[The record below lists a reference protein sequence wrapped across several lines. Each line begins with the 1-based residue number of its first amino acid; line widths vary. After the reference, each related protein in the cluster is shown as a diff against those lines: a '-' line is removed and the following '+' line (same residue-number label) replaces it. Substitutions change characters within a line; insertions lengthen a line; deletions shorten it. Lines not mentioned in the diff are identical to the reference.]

1 MVVVMSPSSG
11 RSLEARVAVLLIA
24 PVDTRGPERSWQP
37 AEAPA
42 CSRLACP
49 PEKFTGHL
57 FTLPMPY
64 LGIHYHHLRSNSN
77 AIISMPGTTTDL
89 SSNWK
94 KLQAKLQAEKKPSDS
109 AATTAS
115 NGIKRKRPI
124 DKTSSSTF
132 KPAPRYIKAKLTGD
146 NTSALGKKRKMGS
159 YMSAQADP
167 SSTTKSHASLTAD
180 HDITAADLTAAYGSS
195 HSNARSAAASAN
207 AMFNDTINGGLHPT
221 HRAGKYLALDCEMV
235 GTGPPPHS
243 DDLLA
248 RVSLV
253 NFHGE
258 QIYDSYVQPP
268 GKARVEDYRTHV
280 SGVTKWHLRPDY
292 ARPFAQV
299 QKEVADLLND
309 KILVGHALK
318 KDMEALQ
325 LTHPKRDIR
334 DTSRYAP
341 FRVESKG
348 KPPALRNLA
357 RSELGLTI
365 QTGEHSS
372 VEDAR
377 ATMGL
382 FRKEKQGFEEDNR
395 RVFGT
400 KRRVPLGKG
409 KREESVEKDSDDE
422 DEDEDDEDLD
432 DEDVD
437 LDLLEGEE
445 DAFGQ
450 LADGTVK
457 KKSGPDKKKKRK
469 KKSRTKRK

>member
-1 MVVVMSPSSG
+1 
-11 RSLEARVAVLLIA
+11 
-24 PVDTRGPERSWQP
+24 
-37 AEAPA
+37 
-42 CSRLACP
+42 
-49 PEKFTGHL
+49 
-57 FTLPMPY
+57 
-64 LGIHYHHLRSNSN
+64 
-77 AIISMPGTTTDL
+77 MPGLTTTDL

-94 KLQAKLQAEKKPSDS
+94 KLQAKLQADKKPADS
-109 AATTAS
+109 TTTDKTS
-115 NGIKRKRPI
+115 NGIKRKRPVE
-124 DKTSSSTF
+124 KPSSTANS
-132 KPAPRYIKAKLTGD
+132 KSTTPRHTYNKAKLTGD
-146 NTSALGKKRKMGS
+146 NTSTLGKKRQKMGS
-159 YMSAQADP
+159 YI
-167 SSTTKSHASLTAD
+167 SSSNPAGDAAPRSHTTLMTD
-180 HDITAADLTAAYGSS
+180 HDIPASDLTAAYGTS
-195 HSNARSAAASAN
+195 HSRTTTASSSTNAN
-207 AMFNDTINGGLHPT
+207 ANFTDALNGGLHPT

-258 QIYDSYVQPP
+258 QIYDSFVLPP
-268 GKARVEDYRTHV
+268 GKARVQDYRTHV
-280 SGVTKWHLRPDY
+280 SGVTPWHLRPDY
-292 ARPFAQV
+292 ARPFAEV
-299 QKEVADLLND
+299 QKLVAELLRD

-318 KDMEALQ
+318 KDLEALQ

-341 FRVESKG
+341 FRVESRG

-357 RSELGLTI
+357 RSELGLVI

-377 ATMGL
+377 ATMAL

-395 RVFGT
+395 RTFGT

-409 KREESVEKDSDDE
+409 KGREDSVEGDESDGSGEDDE
-422 DEDEDDEDLD
+422 EDDEDLD
-432 DEDVD
+432 EED

-445 DAFGQ
+445 DAFGEL
-450 LADGTVK
+450 LADGSAK
-457 KKSGPDKKKKRK
+457 KKKAVPDKKKKRK

>member
-1 MVVVMSPSSG
+1 
-11 RSLEARVAVLLIA
+11 
-24 PVDTRGPERSWQP
+24 
-37 AEAPA
+37 
-42 CSRLACP
+42 
-49 PEKFTGHL
+49 
-57 FTLPMPY
+57 
-64 LGIHYHHLRSNSN
+64 
-77 AIISMPGTTTDL
+77 MPGITTTDL

-94 KLQAKLQAEKKPSDS
+94 KLQAKLQAEKKPDS
-109 AATTAS
+109 TPDKTTS
-115 NGIKRKRPI
+115 NGIKRKRPVE
-124 DKTSSSTF
+124 KTSTTS
-132 KPAPRYIKAKLTGD
+132 KPAPRHTYNKARLTGD
-146 NTSALGKKRKMGS
+146 NTSTLGKKRKMGS
-159 YMSAQADP
+159 YISNPADDAAA
-167 SSTTKSHASLTAD
+167 KSHKTLITD
-180 HDITAADLTAAYGSS
+180 HDIPASDLTAAYGTS
-195 HSNARSAAASAN
+195 HSRASSSTNAN
-207 AMFNDTINGGLHPT
+207 ANFNDTINGGLHPI

-268 GKARVEDYRTHV
+268 GKARVQDYRTHV
-280 SGVTKWHLRPDY
+280 SGVTPWHLRPEY
-292 ARPFAQV
+292 ARPFAEV
-299 QKEVADLLND
+299 QKLVADLLRD

-318 KDMEALQ
+318 KDLEALQ

-341 FRVESKG
+341 FRVESRG

-357 RSELGLTI
+357 RSELGLVI

-377 ATMGL
+377 ATMAL

-395 RVFGT
+395 RTFGT

-409 KREESVEKDSDDE
+409 KQEKDENSDGSDE
-422 DEDEDDEDLD
+422 DGDEDEDDDDADLD
-432 DEDVD
+432 EED

-450 LADGTVK
+450 LDDGSGAK
-457 KKSGPDKKKKRK
+457 KKKAAPDKKKKRK

>member
-1 MVVVMSPSSG
+1 MP
-11 RSLEARVAVLLIA
+11 A
-24 PVDTRGPERSWQP
+24 P
-37 AEAPA
+37 
-42 CSRLACP
+42 
-49 PEKFTGHL
+49 
-57 FTLPMPY
+57 
-64 LGIHYHHLRSNSN
+64 
-77 AIISMPGTTTDL
+77 TTDL

-94 KLQAKLQAEKKPSDS
+94 KLQAKLQAEKKPTDS
-109 AATTAS
+109 SKITTTAS

-124 DKTSSSTF
+124 DKTCTSTTT
-132 KPAPRYIKAKLTGD
+132 KPPTRYIKAKLTGD
-146 NTSALGKKRKMGS
+146 NTSTLGKKRKMGS
-159 YMSAQADP
+159 YMS
-167 SSTTKSHASLTAD
+167 STTQAEPSTSKSHASLTTD
-180 HDITAADLTAAYGSS
+180 HDIPASDLAAAYGSS
-195 HSNARSAAASAN
+195 HSRSTASSSSAN
-207 AMFNDTINGGLHPT
+207 TMFNDTINGGLHPS

-292 ARPFAQV
+292 ARPFSQV
-299 QKEVADLLND
+299 QKEVADLLHD

-325 LTHPKRDIR
+325 LTHPKRDVR

-357 RSELGLTI
+357 RSELGLVI

-377 ATMGL
+377 ATMAL

-409 KREESVEKDSDDE
+409 KREESVDKDSDDE
-422 DEDEDDEDLD
+422 DEDDEDEDLD
-432 DEDVD
+432 DEDID

-445 DAFGQ
+445 DTFAQQ
-450 LADGTVK
+450 LGDGSAK

>member
-1 MVVVMSPSSG
+1 
-11 RSLEARVAVLLIA
+11 
-24 PVDTRGPERSWQP
+24 
-37 AEAPA
+37 
-42 CSRLACP
+42 
-49 PEKFTGHL
+49 
-57 FTLPMPY
+57 
-64 LGIHYHHLRSNSN
+64 
-77 AIISMPGTTTDL
+77 MPGKTTTDL

-94 KLQAKLQAEKKPSDS
+94 KLQAKLQADKKPADS
-109 AATTAS
+109 TTADNTTTS
-115 NGIKRKRPI
+115 NGIKRKRPVE
-124 DKTSSSTF
+124 KTSTTSKFTT
-132 KPAPRYIKAKLTGD
+132 PRHVYNKAKLTGD
-146 NTSALGKKRKMGS
+146 NTSTLGKKRQKMGS
-159 YMSAQADP
+159 YMSSNPADAA
-167 SSTTKSHASLTAD
+167 SSSNSHKTLLTD
-180 HDITAADLTAAYGSS
+180 HDIPASDLTAAYGSS
-195 HSNARSAAASAN
+195 HSHHRAADSTNAN
-207 AMFNDTINGGLHPT
+207 ANFNDTINGGLHPT

-258 QIYDSYVQPP
+258 QIYDSFVLPP
-268 GKARVEDYRTHV
+268 GKARVQDYRTHV
-280 SGVTKWHLRPDY
+280 SGVTPWHLRPEY
-292 ARPFAQV
+292 ARPFAEV
-299 QKEVADLLND
+299 QKLVAELLRD

-318 KDMEALQ
+318 KDLEALQ

-357 RSELGLTI
+357 RSELGLVI

-377 ATMGL
+377 ATMAL

-395 RVFGT
+395 RTFGT

-409 KREESVEKDSDDE
+409 KREDSVEGDDSDGSGDE
-422 DEDEDDEDLD
+422 DSEDDEDM
-432 DEDVD
+432 DEED

-450 LADGTVK
+450 LADGSVK
-457 KKSGPDKKKKRK
+457 KKKAAPDKKKKRK

>member
-1 MVVVMSPSSG
+1 
-11 RSLEARVAVLLIA
+11 
-24 PVDTRGPERSWQP
+24 
-37 AEAPA
+37 
-42 CSRLACP
+42 
-49 PEKFTGHL
+49 
-57 FTLPMPY
+57 
-64 LGIHYHHLRSNSN
+64 
-77 AIISMPGTTTDL
+77 MPGTTTVDL

-94 KLQAKLQAEKKPSDS
+94 KLQAKLQTEKKPDS
-109 AATTAS
+109 TSSTS

-124 DKTSSSTF
+124 EKTALT
-132 KPAPRYIKAKLTGD
+132 KPAHHYNKAKLTGD
-146 NTSALGKKRKMGS
+146 NASALGKKKRKMGS
-159 YMSAQADP
+159 YL
-167 SSTTKSHASLTAD
+167 SSEPASNTSKSHASLTAD
-180 HDITAADLTAAYGSS
+180 HDIPAADLTAAYGSS
-195 HSNARSAAASAN
+195 HSHSRPSSSAN
-207 AMFNDTINGGLHPT
+207 AAFQDEINGGLHPT

-258 QIYDSYVQPP
+258 QVYDSYVQPP
-268 GKARVEDYRTHV
+268 GRARVEDYRTHV

-292 ARPFAQV
+292 ARPFAEA
-299 QKEVADLLND
+299 QKLVADLLHD

-318 KDMEALQ
+318 KDLEALQ
-325 LTHPKRDIR
+325 LTHPKRDVR

-400 KRRVPLGKG
+400 KRRVQVGKG
-409 KREESVEKDSDDE
+409 KREESVED
-422 DEDEDDEDLD
+422 DEDEDDEEDEDEQDD
-432 DEDVD
+432 DE
-437 LDLLEGEE
+437 DLLEGEE
-445 DAFGQ
+445 DLFAEVDAENG
-450 LADGTVK
+450 K
-457 KKSGPDKKKKRK
+457 KKKGGGATDKKKKRK

>member
-1 MVVVMSPSSG
+1 MP
-11 RSLEARVAVLLIA
+11 A
-24 PVDTRGPERSWQP
+24 P
-37 AEAPA
+37 
-42 CSRLACP
+42 
-49 PEKFTGHL
+49 
-57 FTLPMPY
+57 
-64 LGIHYHHLRSNSN
+64 
-77 AIISMPGTTTDL
+77 TTDL

-94 KLQAKLQAEKKPSDS
+94 KLQAKLQAEKKPTGSS
-109 AATTAS
+109 TTESTTTS

-124 DKTSSSTF
+124 DKTSSTTTR
-132 KPAPRYIKAKLTGD
+132 PPTRYIKAKLTSD
-146 NTSALGKKRKMGS
+146 NTSTLGKKRKMGS
-159 YMSAQADP
+159 YMSSATEAKP
-167 SSTTKSHASLTAD
+167 NSTTKSLSSLTAD
-180 HDITAADLTAAYGSS
+180 HDIPAADLAAAYGSS
-195 HSNARSAAASAN
+195 HVRSATASTNAN
-207 AMFNDTINGGLHPT
+207 AMFDDTINGGLHPS

-299 QKEVADLLND
+299 QREVADLLHD

-325 LTHPKRDIR
+325 LTHPKRDVR

-377 ATMGL
+377 ATMAL

-400 KRRVPLGKG
+400 KRRVPLGKAR
-409 KREESVEKDSDDE
+409 REESVDNKDSEDE

-432 DEDVD
+432 DEDID

-445 DAFGQ
+445 DPFAQVG
-450 LADGTVK
+450 DGAVK

>member
-1 MVVVMSPSSG
+1 
-11 RSLEARVAVLLIA
+11 
-24 PVDTRGPERSWQP
+24 
-37 AEAPA
+37 
-42 CSRLACP
+42 
-49 PEKFTGHL
+49 
-57 FTLPMPY
+57 
-64 LGIHYHHLRSNSN
+64 
-77 AIISMPGTTTDL
+77 MPGTTTDL

-94 KLQAKLQAEKKPSDS
+94 KLQAKLQSEKKPTDPS
-109 AATTAS
+109 TASSTS

-124 DKTSSSTF
+124 DKTSSFTTS
-132 KPAPRYIKAKLTGD
+132 KSAQRYNKAKLTGD
-146 NTSALGKKRKMGS
+146 NTSTLGKKRKMGS
-159 YMSAQADP
+159 SMSTEP
-167 SSTTKSHASLTAD
+167 TTKSHSSLTTD
-180 HDITAADLTAAYGSS
+180 HDIPAADLTAAYGSS
-195 HSNARSAAASAN
+195 HSNARSAAASSN
-207 AMFNDTINGGLHPT
+207 AKFDDDINGGLHPT

-268 GKARVEDYRTHV
+268 GKARVEDYRTFV

-292 ARPFAQV
+292 V
-299 QKEVADLLND
+299 QKEVAELLHD

-357 RSELGLTI
+357 RSELGITI

-395 RVFGT
+395 RTFGT

-409 KREESVEKDSDDE
+409 KREDSAEKDSE
-422 DEDEDDEDLD
+422 DEDDDDDDEDLD
-432 DEDVD
+432 DED

-450 LADGTVK
+450 LADGSVK
-457 KKSGPDKKKKRK
+457 KKSGTNKKKKK

>member
-1 MVVVMSPSSG
+1 
-11 RSLEARVAVLLIA
+11 
-24 PVDTRGPERSWQP
+24 
-37 AEAPA
+37 
-42 CSRLACP
+42 
-49 PEKFTGHL
+49 
-57 FTLPMPY
+57 
-64 LGIHYHHLRSNSN
+64 
-77 AIISMPGTTTDL
+77 MPGTTTTDL

-94 KLQAKLQAEKKPSDS
+94 KLQAKLQAEKKPTDS
-109 AATTAS
+109 SATKSTSSTS

-124 DKTSSSTF
+124 DKNSSTS
-132 KPAPRYIKAKLTGD
+132 KPPTRYIKAKLTGD

-159 YMSAQADP
+159 YMSAAAEAEAP
-167 SSTTKSHASLTAD
+167 ATKSHASLTTD
-180 HDITAADLTAAYGSS
+180 HDIPAADLAAAYGSS
-195 HSNARSAAASAN
+195 HSHARSAAANAN
-207 AMFNDTINGGLHPT
+207 AMFADTINGGLHPT

-292 ARPFAQV
+292 ARPFADV
-299 QKEVADLLND
+299 QREVADLLHD

-325 LTHPKRDIR
+325 LTHPKRDVR

-377 ATMGL
+377 ATMAL

-409 KREESVEKDSDDE
+409 KREESVDKDSDDE
-422 DEDEDDEDLD
+422 DEDEDEDADLD
-432 DEDVD
+432 DEDID

-450 LADGTVK
+450 LGDGPAAK

>member
-1 MVVVMSPSSG
+1 MQFGSPIQHF
-11 RSLEARVAVLLIA
+11 LIFPLSNTNNA
-24 PVDTRGPERSWQP
+24 LIVP
-37 AEAPA
+37 A
-42 CSRLACP
+42 
-49 PEKFTGHL
+49 
-57 FTLPMPY
+57 
-64 LGIHYHHLRSNSN
+64 
-77 AIISMPGTTTDL
+77 MPGLTKPDL

-94 KLQAKLQAEKKPSDS
+94 KLQAKLQADKKPADS
-109 AATTAS
+109 ATDKTS
-115 NGIKRKRPI
+115 NGIKRKRPVE
-124 DKTSSSTF
+124 KTSTTSNKSTT
-132 KPAPRYIKAKLTGD
+132 PRHTYNKAKLTGD
-146 NTSALGKKRKMGS
+146 NTSALGKKRQKMGS
-159 YMSAQADP
+159 YMS
-167 SSTTKSHASLTAD
+167 SSNPAGGAAAPKSHTTLITD
-180 HDITAADLTAAYGSS
+180 HDIPASDLTAAYGTSHRASTSS
-195 HSNARSAAASAN
+195 TNAN
-207 AMFNDTINGGLHPT
+207 ANFNDTLNGGLHPT

-258 QIYDSYVQPP
+258 QIYDSFVLPP
-268 GKARVEDYRTHV
+268 GKARVQDYRTHV
-280 SGVTKWHLRPDY
+280 SGVTPWHLRPDY
-292 ARPFAQV
+292 ARPFAEV
-299 QKEVADLLND
+299 QKLVAELLRD

-318 KDMEALQ
+318 KDLEALQ

-357 RSELGLTI
+357 RSELGLVI

-377 ATMGL
+377 ATMAL

-395 RVFGT
+395 RTFGT

-409 KREESVEKDSDDE
+409 KREDSVEGDDSDGSGE
-422 DEDEDDEDLD
+422 DDDEDDEDLD
-432 DEDVD
+432 EED

-450 LADGTVK
+450 LLADGSGK
-457 KKSGPDKKKKRK
+457 KKKAAPDKKKKRK

>member
-1 MVVVMSPSSG
+1 
-11 RSLEARVAVLLIA
+11 
-24 PVDTRGPERSWQP
+24 
-37 AEAPA
+37 
-42 CSRLACP
+42 
-49 PEKFTGHL
+49 
-57 FTLPMPY
+57 
-64 LGIHYHHLRSNSN
+64 
-77 AIISMPGTTTDL
+77 MPGPTTDL

-94 KLQAKLQAEKKPSDS
+94 KLQAKLQSEKKPTDPST
-109 AATTAS
+109 ATSTSTS

-124 DKTSSSTF
+124 DKPSSFTTSKS
-132 KPAPRYIKAKLTGD
+132 ALRYNKAKLTGD
-146 NTSALGKKRKMGS
+146 NTSSLGKKRKMGS
-159 YMSAQADP
+159 STSAPADLTP
-167 SSTTKSHASLTAD
+167 KSHSSLTTD
-180 HDITAADLTAAYGSS
+180 HDIPATDLTAAYGSS
-195 HSNARSAAASAN
+195 HSIARSAAASSN
-207 AMFNDTINGGLHPT
+207 AKFNDDINGGLHPT

-268 GKARVEDYRTHV
+268 GKARVEDYRTFV

-292 ARPFAQV
+292 ARPFAAV
-299 QKEVADLLND
+299 QKEVAELLHD

-357 RSELGLTI
+357 RSELGITI

-395 RVFGT
+395 RTFGT

-409 KREESVEKDSDDE
+409 KREDSAEKDSEDE

-432 DEDVD
+432 DED

-450 LADGTVK
+450 LADGSVK
-457 KKSGPDKKKKRK
+457 KKSGGTDKKKKRK

>member
-1 MVVVMSPSSG
+1 
-11 RSLEARVAVLLIA
+11 
-24 PVDTRGPERSWQP
+24 
-37 AEAPA
+37 
-42 CSRLACP
+42 
-49 PEKFTGHL
+49 
-57 FTLPMPY
+57 
-64 LGIHYHHLRSNSN
+64 
-77 AIISMPGTTTDL
+77 MPGKTTTDL

-94 KLQAKLQAEKKPSDS
+94 KLQAKLQADKKPSDS
-109 AATTAS
+109 TTTDKTTTS
-115 NGIKRKRPI
+115 NGIKRKRPLE
-124 DKTSSSTF
+124 KTST
-132 KPAPRYIKAKLTGD
+132 APRHVYNKAKLTGD
-146 NTSALGKKRKMGS
+146 NTSALGKKRQKMGS
-159 YMSAQADP
+159 YISNPDA
-167 SSTTKSHASLTAD
+167 SSSSKSHKTLITD
-180 HDITAADLTAAYGSS
+180 HDIPASDLTAAYGTS
-195 HSNARSAAASAN
+195 HSHHRAAAASTNAN
-207 AMFNDTINGGLHPT
+207 ANFTDDINGGLHPT

-258 QIYDSYVQPP
+258 QIYDSFVLPP
-268 GKARVEDYRTHV
+268 GKARVHDYRTHV
-280 SGVTKWHLRPDY
+280 SGVTPWHLRPEY
-292 ARPFAQV
+292 ARPFAEV
-299 QKEVADLLND
+299 QKLVAELLRD

-318 KDMEALQ
+318 KDLEALQ
-325 LTHPKRDIR
+325 LTHPKRDVR

-357 RSELGLTI
+357 RSELGLVI

-377 ATMGL
+377 ATMAL

-395 RVFGT
+395 RTFGT
-400 KRRVPLGKG
+400 KRRVPLAKGKG
-409 KREESVEKDSDDE
+409 REDSVEGDGGDSDGSGEE
-422 DEDEDDEDLD
+422 DSEDDEDM
-432 DEDVD
+432 DEED

-450 LADGTVK
+450 LADGSVK
-457 KKSGPDKKKKRK
+457 KKKAAPDKKKKRK

>member
-1 MVVVMSPSSG
+1 MP
-11 RSLEARVAVLLIA
+11 A
-24 PVDTRGPERSWQP
+24 P
-37 AEAPA
+37 
-42 CSRLACP
+42 
-49 PEKFTGHL
+49 
-57 FTLPMPY
+57 
-64 LGIHYHHLRSNSN
+64 
-77 AIISMPGTTTDL
+77 TTDL

-94 KLQAKLQAEKKPSDS
+94 KLQAKLQAEKKPTDS
-109 AATTAS
+109 STTKSS

-124 DKTSSSTF
+124 DKTSSSTTT
-132 KPAPRYIKAKLTGD
+132 KPPTRYIKAKLTGD
-146 NTSALGKKRKMGS
+146 NTSTLGKKRKMGS
-159 YMSAQADP
+159 YMSSATQAEP
-167 SSTTKSHASLTAD
+167 TTKSLSSLTTD
-180 HDITAADLTAAYGSS
+180 HDIPAADLAAAYGSS
-195 HSNARSAAASAN
+195 HTRSATASSTNAN
-207 AMFNDTINGGLHPT
+207 AMFDDTINGGLHPS

-292 ARPFAQV
+292 ARPFADV
-299 QKEVADLLND
+299 QREVADLLHD

-325 LTHPKRDIR
+325 LTHPKRDVR

-377 ATMGL
+377 ATMAL

-400 KRRVPLGKG
+400 KRRVPLGKA
-409 KREESVEKDSDDE
+409 KREESVDKDSDDE

-432 DEDVD
+432 DEDID

-445 DAFGQ
+445 DPFAQ
-450 LADGTVK
+450 VADGSAK

>member
-1 MVVVMSPSSG
+1 
-11 RSLEARVAVLLIA
+11 
-24 PVDTRGPERSWQP
+24 
-37 AEAPA
+37 
-42 CSRLACP
+42 
-49 PEKFTGHL
+49 
-57 FTLPMPY
+57 
-64 LGIHYHHLRSNSN
+64 
-77 AIISMPGTTTDL
+77 MPGTTTDL

-94 KLQAKLQAEKKPSDS
+94 KLQAKLQSGKKPTDS
-109 AATTAS
+109 SASITTS

-124 DKTSSSTF
+124 DKNSSSTASS
-132 KPAPRYIKAKLTGD
+132 KPPTRYIKAKLTGE

-167 SSTTKSHASLTAD
+167 PTGTGTTKSHSSLTTD
-180 HDITAADLTAAYGSS
+180 HDIPAADLAAAYGSS
-195 HSNARSAAASAN
+195 HSHARSAAASAN
-207 AMFNDTINGGLHPT
+207 AMFNDTINGGLHPS

-292 ARPFAQV
+292 ARPFAAV
-299 QKEVADLLND
+299 QGEVAALLHD

-325 LTHPKRDIR
+325 LTHPKRDVR

-409 KREESVEKDSDDE
+409 KREESVDKDSEDE

-450 LADGTVK
+450 LADGSVK

>member
-1 MVVVMSPSSG
+1 
-11 RSLEARVAVLLIA
+11 
-24 PVDTRGPERSWQP
+24 
-37 AEAPA
+37 
-42 CSRLACP
+42 
-49 PEKFTGHL
+49 
-57 FTLPMPY
+57 
-64 LGIHYHHLRSNSN
+64 
-77 AIISMPGTTTDL
+77 MPGLTTTDL

-94 KLQAKLQAEKKPSDS
+94 KLQAKLQADKKPADSTTSDK
-109 AATTAS
+109 TTTS
-115 NGIKRKRPI
+115 NGIKRKRPVE
-124 DKTSSSTF
+124 KTSFTTNSKSTTT
-132 KPAPRYIKAKLTGD
+132 PRHVYNKAKLTGD
-146 NTSALGKKRKMGS
+146 NTSALGKKRQKMGS
-159 YMSAQADP
+159 YISNPAGDAP
-167 SSTTKSHASLTAD
+167 KSHSTLITD
-180 HDITAADLTAAYGSS
+180 HDIPASDLTAAYGTS
-195 HSNARSAAASAN
+195 HRAASSSTNAN
-207 AMFNDTINGGLHPT
+207 ANFTDTLNGGLHPT

-258 QIYDSYVQPP
+258 QIYDSFVLPP
-268 GKARVEDYRTHV
+268 GKARVQDYRTHV
-280 SGVTKWHLRPDY
+280 SGVTPWHLRPDY
-292 ARPFAQV
+292 ARPFAEV
-299 QKEVADLLND
+299 QKLVAELLRD

-318 KDMEALQ
+318 KDLEALQ

-341 FRVESKG
+341 FRVESRG

-357 RSELGLTI
+357 RSELGLVI

-377 ATMGL
+377 ATMAL

-395 RVFGT
+395 RTFGT

-409 KREESVEKDSDDE
+409 KGREDSVEGDESDGSGE
-422 DEDEDDEDLD
+422 DDDEDDEDLD
-432 DEDVD
+432 EED

-445 DAFGQ
+445 DAFGEL
-450 LADGTVK
+450 LADGSAK
-457 KKSGPDKKKKRK
+457 KKKAAPDKKKKRK

>member
-1 MVVVMSPSSG
+1 
-11 RSLEARVAVLLIA
+11 
-24 PVDTRGPERSWQP
+24 
-37 AEAPA
+37 
-42 CSRLACP
+42 
-49 PEKFTGHL
+49 
-57 FTLPMPY
+57 
-64 LGIHYHHLRSNSN
+64 
-77 AIISMPGTTTDL
+77 MPGTTTDL

-94 KLQAKLQAEKKPSDS
+94 KLQAKLQSEKKPSDS
-109 AATTAS
+109 SSAPSTTS
-115 NGIKRKRPI
+115 NGIKRKRPV
-124 DKTSSSTF
+124 DKPSTN
-132 KPAPRYIKAKLTGD
+132 KPTPRYIKAKLTGN
-146 NTSALGKKRKMGS
+146 NTSTLGKRRKMGTS
-159 YMSAQADP
+159 TSAP
-167 SSTTKSHASLTAD
+167 ELSTKSLSTLAND
-180 HDITAADLTAAYGSS
+180 HDIPAADLHAAYGSS
-195 HSNARSAAASAN
+195 NSNVRASSSNAT
-207 AMFNDTINGGLHPT
+207 FNDTLNGGLHPT

-235 GTGPPPHS
+235 GTGPPPHT

-258 QIYDSYVQPP
+258 QIYDSYVLPP
-268 GKARVEDYRTHV
+268 PKATVRDYRTHV
-280 SGVTKWHLRPDY
+280 SGVTPWHLRPEY

-299 QKEVADLLND
+299 QREVAALLND

-325 LTHPKRDIR
+325 LTHPKRDVR

-357 RSELGLTI
+357 RSELGLII

-377 ATMGL
+377 ATMAL

-395 RVFGT
+395 RTFGT
-400 KRRVPLGKG
+400 KRKVPLAKG
-409 KREESVEKDSDDE
+409 KREESEEKDSGDEDE

-445 DAFGQ
+445 DAFAGM
-450 LADGTVK
+450 GNGSVK
-457 KKSGPDKKKKRK
+457 KKAGPDKKKKRK

>member
-1 MVVVMSPSSG
+1 MVAHS
-11 RSLEARVAVLLIA
+11 
-24 PVDTRGPERSWQP
+24 
-37 AEAPA
+37 
-42 CSRLACP
+42 
-49 PEKFTGHL
+49 FH
-57 FTLPMPY
+57 
-64 LGIHYHHLRSNSN
+64 
-77 AIISMPGTTTDL
+77 
-89 SSNWK
+89 
-94 KLQAKLQAEKKPSDS
+94 KL
-109 AATTAS
+109 
-115 NGIKRKRPI
+115 
-124 DKTSSSTF
+124 
-132 KPAPRYIKAKLTGD
+132 GD
-146 NTSALGKKRKMGS
+146 NTSTLGKKRKMGS
-159 YMSAQADP
+159 YTSNPADDVSA
-167 SSTTKSHASLTAD
+167 KSHKTLITD
-180 HDITAADLTAAYGSS
+180 HDIPASDLTAAYGTS
-195 HSNARSAAASAN
+195 HSRASSSTNAN
-207 AMFNDTINGGLHPT
+207 ANFNDTINGGLHPT

-268 GKARVEDYRTHV
+268 GKARVQDYRTHV
-280 SGVTKWHLRPDY
+280 SGVTPWHLRPEY
-292 ARPFAQV
+292 ARPFAEV
-299 QKEVADLLND
+299 QKLVADLLRD

-318 KDMEALQ
+318 KDLEALQ

-341 FRVESKG
+341 FRVESRG

-357 RSELGLTI
+357 RSELGLVI

-377 ATMGL
+377 ATMAL

-395 RVFGT
+395 RTFGT

-409 KREESVEKDSDDE
+409 KQEKDENSDGSDE
-422 DEDEDDEDLD
+422 DGDEDEDDDDADLD
-432 DEDVD
+432 EED

-450 LADGTVK
+450 LDDGSGAK
-457 KKSGPDKKKKRK
+457 KKKAAPDKKKKRK

>member
-1 MVVVMSPSSG
+1 
-11 RSLEARVAVLLIA
+11 
-24 PVDTRGPERSWQP
+24 
-37 AEAPA
+37 
-42 CSRLACP
+42 
-49 PEKFTGHL
+49 
-57 FTLPMPY
+57 
-64 LGIHYHHLRSNSN
+64 
-77 AIISMPGTTTDL
+77 MPGITTTDL

-94 KLQAKLQAEKKPSDS
+94 KLQAKLQADKKPADS
-109 AATTAS
+109 TTDKTS
-115 NGIKRKRPI
+115 NGIKRKRPVE
-124 DKTSSSTF
+124 KTSTTNKSTT
-132 KPAPRYIKAKLTGD
+132 PRHVYNKAKLTGD
-146 NTSALGKKRKMGS
+146 NTSALGKKRQKMGS
-159 YMSAQADP
+159 YI
-167 SSTTKSHASLTAD
+167 SSNAAGDASHKTLITD
-180 HDITAADLTAAYGSS
+180 HDIPASDLTAAYGTSHHRSTSS
-195 HSNARSAAASAN
+195 TNAN
-207 AMFNDTINGGLHPT
+207 ANFTDTLNGGLHPT

-258 QIYDSYVQPP
+258 QIYDSFVLPP
-268 GKARVEDYRTHV
+268 GKARVQDYRTHV
-280 SGVTKWHLRPDY
+280 SGVTPWHLRPDY
-292 ARPFAQV
+292 ARPFAEV
-299 QKEVADLLND
+299 QKLVAELLRD

-318 KDMEALQ
+318 KDLEALQ

-357 RSELGLTI
+357 RSELGLVI

-377 ATMGL
+377 ATMAL

-395 RVFGT
+395 RTFGT

-409 KREESVEKDSDDE
+409 KGREDSVEGDDSDGSGE
-422 DEDEDDEDLD
+422 DDDEDDEDLD
-432 DEDVD
+432 DED

-450 LADGTVK
+450 LADGSVK
-457 KKSGPDKKKKRK
+457 KKKAAPDKKKKRK

>member
-1 MVVVMSPSSG
+1 MP
-11 RSLEARVAVLLIA
+11 A
-24 PVDTRGPERSWQP
+24 P
-37 AEAPA
+37 
-42 CSRLACP
+42 
-49 PEKFTGHL
+49 
-57 FTLPMPY
+57 
-64 LGIHYHHLRSNSN
+64 
-77 AIISMPGTTTDL
+77 TTDL

-94 KLQAKLQAEKKPSDS
+94 KLQAKLQAEKKPTDS
-109 AATTAS
+109 SKSTTTTS

-124 DKTSSSTF
+124 DKTSSSTT
-132 KPAPRYIKAKLTGD
+132 KPPTRYIKAKLTGD
-146 NTSALGKKRKMGS
+146 NTSTLGKKRKMGS
-159 YMSAQADP
+159 YMSSSSQAEP
-167 SSTTKSHASLTAD
+167 TTTKSHASLLTD
-180 HDITAADLTAAYGSS
+180 HDIPAADLAAAYGSS
-195 HSNARSAAASAN
+195 HSRSAPTTSSTNAN
-207 AMFNDTINGGLHPT
+207 AMFADTPNGGLHPS

-258 QIYDSYVQPP
+258 QIYASYVQPP

-292 ARPFAQV
+292 ARPFAEV
-299 QKEVADLLND
+299 QREVADLLHD

-357 RSELGLTI
+357 RSELGLII

-377 ATMGL
+377 ATMAL

-409 KREESVEKDSDDE
+409 KREESVDKDSEDE
-422 DEDEDDEDLD
+422 DEDDDDEDLD
-432 DEDVD
+432 DEDID

-445 DAFGQ
+445 DTFAQQ
-450 LADGTVK
+450 LGDGSAK

>member
-1 MVVVMSPSSG
+1 MP
-11 RSLEARVAVLLIA
+11 A
-24 PVDTRGPERSWQP
+24 P
-37 AEAPA
+37 
-42 CSRLACP
+42 
-49 PEKFTGHL
+49 
-57 FTLPMPY
+57 
-64 LGIHYHHLRSNSN
+64 
-77 AIISMPGTTTDL
+77 TTDL

-94 KLQAKLQAEKKPSDS
+94 KLQAKLQAEKKPTDS
-109 AATTAS
+109 STTKTTTAS

-124 DKTSSSTF
+124 DKTSSSTTT
-132 KPAPRYIKAKLTGD
+132 KPPTRYIKAKLTGD
-146 NTSALGKKRKMGS
+146 NTSALGKKRRMGS
-159 YMSAQADP
+159 YMSSATQAEP
-167 SSTTKSHASLTAD
+167 TSTTKSLSSLTTD
-180 HDITAADLTAAYGSS
+180 HDIPAADLAAAYGSS
-195 HSNARSAAASAN
+195 HVRSATASTSAN
-207 AMFNDTINGGLHPT
+207 AMFDDTINGGLHPS

-292 ARPFAQV
+292 ARPFAEV
-299 QKEVADLLND
+299 QREVADLLHD

-377 ATMGL
+377 ATMAL

-400 KRRVPLGKG
+400 KRRVPLGKA
-409 KREESVEKDSDDE
+409 KREESVDKDSGDE

-432 DEDVD
+432 DEDID

-445 DAFGQ
+445 DPFAQ
-450 LADGTVK
+450 EADGSVKK

>member
-1 MVVVMSPSSG
+1 
-11 RSLEARVAVLLIA
+11 
-24 PVDTRGPERSWQP
+24 
-37 AEAPA
+37 
-42 CSRLACP
+42 
-49 PEKFTGHL
+49 
-57 FTLPMPY
+57 
-64 LGIHYHHLRSNSN
+64 
-77 AIISMPGTTTDL
+77 MPGPTTDL

-94 KLQAKLQAEKKPSDS
+94 KLQAKLQSERKPTDPSSS
-109 AATTAS
+109 AATS

-124 DKTSSSTF
+124 DKTFTSKS
-132 KPAPRYIKAKLTGD
+132 AHRYNKAKLTGD
-146 NTSALGKKRKMGS
+146 NTSSLGKKRKMGAS
-159 YMSAQADP
+159 TSDLT
-167 SSTTKSHASLTAD
+167 TTKSHSSLTTD
-180 HDITAADLTAAYGSS
+180 HDIPASDLTAAYGSS
-195 HSNARSAAASAN
+195 HSIARSAAAAN
-207 AMFNDTINGGLHPT
+207 NAKFNDDINGGLHPT

-248 RVSLV
+248 RVSVV

-268 GKARVEDYRTHV
+268 PKALVQDYRTFV
-280 SGVTKWHLRPDY
+280 SGVTKQHLRPDY

-299 QKEVADLLND
+299 QKEIAALLHD

-357 RSELGLTI
+357 RSELGIII

-382 FRKEKQGFEEDNR
+382 FRKEKQGFEEENR
-395 RVFGT
+395 RTFGT

-409 KREESVEKDSDDE
+409 GKREDSAEKDSEDEDDE
-422 DEDEDDEDLD
+422 DDDEDLD
-432 DEDVD
+432 DED

-450 LADGTVK
+450 LADGSVK
-457 KKSGPDKKKKRK
+457 KKSGGTDKKKKRK

>member
-1 MVVVMSPSSG
+1 
-11 RSLEARVAVLLIA
+11 
-24 PVDTRGPERSWQP
+24 
-37 AEAPA
+37 
-42 CSRLACP
+42 
-49 PEKFTGHL
+49 
-57 FTLPMPY
+57 
-64 LGIHYHHLRSNSN
+64 
-77 AIISMPGTTTDL
+77 MPGTTTTDL

-94 KLQAKLQAEKKPSDS
+94 KLQAKLQAEKKPDSS
-109 AATTAS
+109 AADKTS
-115 NGIKRKRPI
+115 NGIKRKRPVE
-124 DKTSSSTF
+124 KTSSTNT
-132 KPAPRYIKAKLTGD
+132 RHTYNKAKLTGD
-146 NTSALGKKRKMGS
+146 NTSTLGKKRKMGS
-159 YMSAQADP
+159 YISNPAADSAP
-167 SSTTKSHASLTAD
+167 KSHTTLITD
-180 HDITAADLTAAYGSS
+180 HDIPASDLTAAYGTS
-195 HSNARSAAASAN
+195 HPNSRASTNAN
-207 AMFNDTINGGLHPT
+207 TTFNDTINGGLHPT

-268 GKARVEDYRTHV
+268 GKARVQDYRTHV
-280 SGVTKWHLRPDY
+280 SGVTPWHLRAEY
-292 ARPFAQV
+292 ARPFAEV
-299 QKEVADLLND
+299 QKLVTELLRD

-318 KDMEALQ
+318 KDLEALQ

-341 FRVESKG
+341 FRIESKG

-357 RSELGLTI
+357 RSELGLVI

-377 ATMGL
+377 ATMAL

-395 RVFGT
+395 RTFGT

-409 KREESVEKDSDDE
+409 KREDSVEGDE
-422 DEDEDDEDLD
+422 DEEDDDDDDDADLD
-432 DEDVD
+432 DED

-450 LADGTVK
+450 LADGSVK
-457 KKSGPDKKKKRK
+457 KKAAPDKKKKRK

>member
-1 MVVVMSPSSG
+1 MP
-11 RSLEARVAVLLIA
+11 A
-24 PVDTRGPERSWQP
+24 P
-37 AEAPA
+37 
-42 CSRLACP
+42 
-49 PEKFTGHL
+49 
-57 FTLPMPY
+57 
-64 LGIHYHHLRSNSN
+64 
-77 AIISMPGTTTDL
+77 TTDL

-94 KLQAKLQAEKKPSDS
+94 KLQAKLQAEKKPTDS
-109 AATTAS
+109 STTTTTS

-124 DKTSSSTF
+124 DKTSSTTTTTT
-132 KPAPRYIKAKLTGD
+132 KPPTRYIKTAKLTGD

-159 YMSAQADP
+159 YMS
-167 SSTTKSHASLTAD
+167 SSTSQPEPTTTKSHSSLTTD
-180 HDITAADLTAAYGSS
+180 HDIPAADLAAAYGSS
-195 HSNARSAAASAN
+195 HSHSTPSSSTNAN
-207 AMFNDTINGGLHPT
+207 AMFSDTPNGGLHPS

-268 GKARVEDYRTHV
+268 GKARVEDYRTYV

-299 QKEVADLLND
+299 QKEVAELLHD

-357 RSELGLTI
+357 RSELGLII

-377 ATMGL
+377 ATMAL

-409 KREESVEKDSDDE
+409 KREESVDKDSDDE
-422 DEDEDDEDLD
+422 DEDEDEDADLD
-432 DEDVD
+432 DEDID

-450 LADGTVK
+450 LGDGAGAK